1 MLLASVRFDQSDR
14 IGVSADAKNVILLDQ
29 LIGASAPADM
39 VQVIDAGPTLL
50 DDIRDA
56 ISDLP
61 DVATV
66 GVDDIEWHPP
76 VRRPGKILGVALNN
90 SASNARKI
98 SAPDHPLFFLK
109 PASCLLG
116 HRQPLRVRPY
126 YGSLHPEPELA
137 VVIGR
142 HMRAVGP
149 DEAMEG
155 VFGYSIMNDVTGNAM
170 RSEDMVHY
178 YALYASPTDPEQVE
192 RREQHLSYAA
202 RYKGTD
208 GFGPMGPWIATADS
222 IADPSALDV
231 VCRVGGE
238 VVAEDSTRYLSYDV
252 GEIIAFI
259 SQFQTLDPGDIISM
273 GTAFR
278 QRPGTRRSLHL
289 ANLQT
294 VDGPMEVSIAG
305 LGVLE
310 TPVERVDTPMRAWQR
325 GPVSTSPES

>member
-1 MLLASVRFDQSDR
+1 MLLASVRFDHSDR
-14 IGVSADAKNVILLDQ
+14 IGVGDDDGNLLLLDR
-29 LIGASAPADM
+29 LIGADAPTDM
-39 VQVIDAGPTLL
+39 DQVISAGPDLL
-50 DDIRDA
+50 DAIREA
-56 ISDLP
+56 IDERSA
-61 DVATV
+61 VTAV
-66 GVDDIEWHPP
+66 RVDDVEWYPP
-76 VRRPGKILGVALNN
+76 VRRPGKILGVAMNN

-98 SAPDHPLFFLK
+98 SAPEHPLFFLK

-116 HRQPLRVRPY
+116 HRQPLQVRSY

-137 VVIGR
+137 VVIGKR
-142 HMRAVGP
+142 MRDVGP
-149 DEAMEG
+149 DEAMTG

-178 YALYASPTDPEQVE
+178 YALYASPSDPEQVE

-238 VVAEDSTRYLSYDV
+238 VVAEDSTHYLSYDV
-252 GEIIAFI
+252 GEIVAYI

-278 QRPGTRRSLHL
+278 QKPGTRRSLHL

-294 VDGPMEVSIAG
+294 VDGPMEVSITG

-310 TPVERVDTPMRAWQR
+310 TPVERVTTPIGEWQR
-325 GPVSTSPES
+325 RPG

>member
-1 MLLASVRFDQSDR
+1 
-14 IGVSADAKNVILLDQ
+14 
-29 LIGASAPADM
+29 
-39 VQVIDAGPTLL
+39 
-50 DDIRDA
+50 
-56 ISDLP
+56 
-61 DVATV
+61 
-66 GVDDIEWHPP
+66 
-76 VRRPGKILGVALNN
+76 
-90 SASNARKI
+90 
-98 SAPDHPLFFLK
+98 
-109 PASCLLG
+109 
-116 HRQPLRVRPY
+116 
-126 YGSLHPEPELA
+126 
-137 VVIGR
+137 VIGR
-142 HMRAVGP
+142 TMRAVGP

-178 YALYASPTDPEQVE
+178 YALYASSADPEQVE

-208 GFGPMGPWIATADS
+208 CFGPMGPWIATADS

-231 VCRVGGE
+231 RCSVGGE

-252 GEIIAFI
+252 GEVVAFI

-278 QRPGTRRSLHL
+278 QKPGARRSLHL

-294 VDGPMEVSIAG
+294 VDGPIKISITG

-310 TPVERVDTPMRAWQR
+310 TPVERVNSPMGRWQR
-325 GPVSTSPES
+325 GPESTSAGS